1 MDFGQETSD
10 LDQLFEAVAESFSVL
25 SAPMRLRIISRL
37 CYGEKTVKQLLSEI
51 TTSQPNISQHLG
63 MLHRAGFIQKRR
75 AGNLIYYAIADQRVV
90 QVCQLMCANGK
101 TKSLPAV
108 NR

>member
-1 MDFGQETSD
+1 MDFDKETSD
-10 LDQLFEAVAESFSVL
+10 PDQLFEAVAESFSVL

-37 CYGEKTVKQLLSEI
+37 CYGEKTVKQLLREI

-63 MLHRAGFIQKRR
+63 MLYRAGFIRKRR

-90 QVCQLMCANGK
+90 QVCQLMCGHDK
-101 TKSLPAV
+101 TKSLHAV
-108 NR
+108 NQ